1 MRAYLLLRWSTSS
14 PSKHFSLKRLKSFY
28 TWEKLI
34 IFGIN
39 NMDNTMTINL
49 RELIEQRG
57 LRLQEVAEILFPNN
71 RFPRAAL
78 NRVLNGKTLL
88 NSEQVSRL
96 AAWLR
101 VSVDDLY
108 RGAWNSE
115 FRGETCILTNGNYRA
130 ELSVKTGETKVFHL
144 GSLFHETVLHDPA
157 IPLSKYIE
165 LLNTIIKNHQANE
178 SRN

>member
-1 MRAYLLLRWSTSS
+1 M
-14 PSKHFSLKRLKSFY
+14 
-28 TWEKLI
+28 
-34 IFGIN
+34 N
-39 NMDNTMTINL
+39 NTMTINL
-49 RELIEQRG
+49 RELVEQRG
-57 LRLQEVAEILFPNN
+57 LRLQEVAEILFPDN

-96 AAWLR
+96 AAWLS

-108 RGAWNSE
+108 RGAWSSE

>member
-1 MRAYLLLRWSTSS
+1 M
-14 PSKHFSLKRLKSFY
+14 
-28 TWEKLI
+28 WEKLI
-34 IFGIN
+34 TFGIS

-57 LRLQEVAEILFPNN
+57 LRLQEVAEILFPDN

-108 RGAWNSE
+108 RGAWGSE

>member
-1 MRAYLLLRWSTSS
+1 
-14 PSKHFSLKRLKSFY
+14 
-28 TWEKLI
+28 LI

-57 LRLQEVAEILFPNN
+57 LRLQEVAEILFPDN

-96 AAWLR
+96 AAWLG
-101 VSVDDLY
+101 VSVDNLY